1 MADFA
6 SFDTRGYRTVD
17 VRTGYGQWV
26 ETYEGTVENAM
37 DVELLESLE
46 SVDWSAARQV
56 ADLGCGTGRTGAW
69 LASLG
74 VETIDG
80 VDLTPQMLERA
91 RARGIY
97 RRLVEA
103 DVGST
108 GLPKGEYDLITT
120 SLVDEHL
127 PALEPLYTEAARLAA
142 PGATYVLVGYHPHF
156 IMSSGMP
163 THFDDASGEPIAIET
178 HLHLLSEHVNA
189 AAAAGW
195 RLAEMRERLIDDS
208 WIGLKPKWERL
219 RGHPIAFACAWRAER

>member
-6 SFDTRGYRTVD
+6 IFDTRGYRTVD
-17 VRTGYGQWV
+17 VRTGYARWV

>member
-6 SFDTRGYRTVD
+6 TFDTRGYRTVD
-17 VRTGYGQWV
+17 VRTGYGRWV
-26 ETYEGTVENAM
+26 ETYEGTVETAM

-69 LASLG
+69 LAARG

-80 VDLTPQMLERA
+80 VDITPQMLERA

-97 RRLVEA
+97 RQLVEA

-108 GLPKGEYDLITT
+108 GLPEGEYDLITT

-127 PALEPLYTEAARLAA
+127 PVLGPLYTEAARLAA

-178 HLHLLSEHVNA
+178 HLHLLSEHVNT

-195 RLAEMRERLIDDS
+195 RLAELRERLIDDA
-208 WIGLKPKWERL
+208 WIELKPKWERL
-219 RGHPIAFACAWRAER
+219 RGHPIAFACAWRAEA